1 MFVSAKTY
9 FKNGMPHNIRLL
21 IRANTQLPEEFIKRY
36 KKNVSKITPKKS
48 GWLRRSIITQVEPGR
63 GEITW
68 RAVYAAAQNQ
78 GWHTTKS
85 GKRAIYKRYT
95 TGGTGAKFA
104 TEAFKKTKAEMPA
117 VYRELGL
124 TK

>member
-48 GWLRRSIITQVEPGR
+48 GWLRRSIITQVTPGR

-68 RAVYAAAQNQ
+68 RAIYAAAQNQ

-85 GKRAIYKRYT
+85 GKRAIYVNYT
-95 TGGTGAKFA
+95 DEKTGSRFA
-104 TEAFKKTKAEMPA
+104 ARAFEQTMSEMPA